1 MQYIYDKITPTTA
14 PLKVAVVH
22 PVDENSLRG
31 AFEAAAAKLIVPV
44 LVGPE
49 AKIRKAAAD
58 ANIDI
63 STFEIVPTEHSHAAA
78 EKAVQLVKE
87 GKAEAL
93 MKGKISTD
101 EFLGPV
107 VAKENGMRTDR
118 RMSHV
123 FIMQDPNYHKP
134 LYITDAA
141 MNIAP
146 DLTAKKDI
154 VQNAIDLFWS
164 VEGREPKVAILAATE
179 HVEEKQQ
186 ATLDAAAL
194 TVMSMRGQLVGA
206 KVEGPFA
213 FDNAISKK
221 SAKLKDIFS
230 EVAGDADILVFPD
243 MASGNIYFKSR
254 AYLSNAPLG
263 GIIVGA
269 RVPIILTSRS
279 AEAEER
285 KASAAI
291 ALVNARSKN
300 PKPGKP

>member
-1 MQYIYDKITPTTA
+1 MKYIYDKITPEME

-31 AFEAAAAKLIVPV
+31 AFEAAAAKLIVPI

-49 AKIRKAAAD
+49 QKIRKAAAD

-63 STFEIVPTEHSHAAA
+63 SGFEIVPTEHSHASAEAA
-78 EKAVQLVKE
+78 VKLVKD

-101 EFLGPV
+101 EFLTPV
-107 VAKENGMRTDR
+107 VAKENGLRTDR

-123 FIMQDPNYHKP
+123 FIMQDPDYHKP

-146 DLTAKKDI
+146 DLAAKKDI
-154 VQNAIDLFWS
+154 IQNAIDLFWTI
-164 VEGREPKVAILAATE
+164 EGREPKVAILAATE
-179 HVEEKQQ
+179 KVEEKQQ

-194 TVMSMRGQLVGA
+194 TVMALRGQITGA

-230 EVAGDADILVFPD
+230 DVAGDADILVFPD

-254 AYLSNAPLG
+254 TFLSSAPLG
-263 GIIVGA
+263 GIVVGA
-269 RVPIILTSRS
+269 RTPIILNSRS

-291 ALVNARSKN
+291 ALVNARN
-300 PKPGKP
+300 PNRPKP